1 MLRLVVQDLQP
12 RIYDHQR
19 GCEMT
24 TFVLV
29 HGASHGSWCWDK
41 VVPLLESQGHDV
53 IAVDL
58 PGNTYGEFDVPPSQ
72 VTLSSYADYVCK
84 VLDELDEPVVLVG
97 HSLGGLTITQAAEHH
112 PDKIRSLVYLTALL
126 FRDGTAMM
134 PVAARDPESIRAGL
148 QRDAWALSEDLA
160 TVIFHEE
167 SLTSRFYNDCSDDDI
182 EWVKPM
188 LVPQPTGPLIDP
200 IHTTSENFGRVPKVY
215 IECEIDGALPLDY
228 QREMQANVPCDR
240 TITMGTGHSPF
251 LSAPAE
257 LVANLVSI

>member
-1 MLRLVVQDLQP
+1 
-12 RIYDHQR
+12 
-19 GCEMT
+19 MT

-58 PGNTYGEFDVPPSQ
+58 PGNTYGEFDVPPGQ

-167 SLTSRFYNDCSDDDI
+167 SLKSRFYNDCSDDDI

-200 IHTTSENFGRVPKVY
+200 IQTTAENFGRVPKVY